1 MNQYYVDR
9 RMFTARGG
17 WQTNCLG
24 MALGT
29 YLSLNKEEYAAM
41 IKETRLMLRITIKCL
56 SIKTV
61 AQSFNVNYREIVR
74 ILRWA
79 EGKRYRRPYQNLLR
93 EIHAEL
99 KEDFGI
105 A

>member
-1 MNQYYVDR
+1 MNHYYVDR

-17 WQTNCLG
+17 WQTNSLG

-29 YLSLNKEEYAAM
+29 WINLSKEEYAQM
-41 IKETRLMLRITIKCL
+41 IDETRLMLRITLKCL

-61 AQSFNVNYREIVR
+61 AQSFNVNYKEIVR
-74 ILRWA
+74 ILRWT
-79 EGKRYRRPYQNLLR
+79 EGKRYRQPYQPLLK

-99 KEDFGI
+99 KEDFGY
-105 A
+105 

>member
-9 RMFTARGG
+9 RMFTAKGG
-17 WQTNCLG
+17 WQTNSL
-24 MALGT
+24 ALAVST
-29 YLSLNKEEYAAM
+29 YFALTKEEYAAM
-41 IKETRLMLRITIKCL
+41 LEETRLMLRITIKCL

-79 EGKRYRRPYQNLLR
+79 EGKRYRQPYQKLLE
-93 EIHAEL
+93 EIHSEL
-99 KEDFGI
+99 KEDFGM